1 MPSAYA
7 RHAECFSREDERRL
21 APDECGYFA
30 GTADSSFQ
38 FVRIVVAWQYVF
50 VQLGPLR
57 HERTSRQAALAVPP
71 CVGTVSTHF
80 PE

>member
-1 MPSAYA
+1 VPTRGTRSVSAA
-7 RHAECFSREDERRL
+7 RTNAVSRRTNAD
-21 APDECGYFA
+21 YFA

-57 HERTSRQAALAVPP
+57 HARTSRQAALAVPP
-71 CVGTVSTHF
+71 CVGTFSTHF